1 MRRLSPRQL
10 RRMQARM
17 LGNLGLDLR
26 ELGTAEEVVIRLPDK
41 ELVVKGA
48 KVLGMKVEGEMIY
61 QILGGE
67 DEERTPGEAVEEEA
81 VYEPSQEDVLLVAA
95 QAGVGEEEARRA
107 LVEVQG
113 DLAKAILLLKSSK
126 R

>member
-67 DEERTPGEAVEEEA
+67 VEERTPGEAVEEA

>member
-1 MRRLSPRQL
+1 
-10 RRMQARM
+10 M

-67 DEERTPGEAVEEEA
+67 VEERTPGEAVEEA

>member
-1 MRRLSPRQL
+1 
-10 RRMQARM
+10 M

-67 DEERTPGEAVEEEA
+67 VEERTPGEAVEEEA